1 MIVKIWERTL
11 AMMVILYRGM
21 VAPLP
26 AQLKLDFNAD
36 RVIIIQQTFAMRS
49 VVMERIWACCN
60 AMMEIIET
68 EMAAQDCAVLK
79 LVMLVTVAL
88 LKNQITAMH

>member
-1 MIVKIWERTL
+1 MYAVREIPIH
-11 AMMVILYRGM
+11 
-21 VAPLP
+21 
-26 AQLKLDFNAD
+26 
-36 RVIIIQQTFAMRS
+36 QTFAMRS
-49 VVMERIWACCN
+49 VVMERIWACYN

-68 EMAAQDCAVLK
+68 GMAAQVCAVLK